1 MSPLPGSR
9 PAAGWDAVH
18 CGLGVNWGVA
28 CGRSIHQT
36 RLNSTPG
43 VCNTSYRLEMSR
55 LKLQC
60 AVSTDIDTVS
70 MQIVSQEREEIVMLV
85 ITDFR

>member
-1 MSPLPGSR
+1 
-9 PAAGWDAVH
+9 
-18 CGLGVNWGVA
+18 
-28 CGRSIHQT
+28 
-36 RLNSTPG
+36 
-43 VCNTSYRLEMSR
+43 MSR

-70 MQIVSQEREEIVMLV
+70 MQIVSQEREELVMLV

>member
-1 MSPLPGSR
+1 MGGASIRPGGSI
-9 PAAGWDAVH
+9 
-18 CGLGVNWGVA
+18 VN
-28 CGRSIHQT
+28 SK
-36 RLNSTPG
+36 PG

-70 MQIVSQEREEIVMLV
+70 MQIVSQEREELVMLV
-85 ITDFR
+85 STDFR